1 MKMDPQLAAMRA
13 KKFKSEKLIKVN
25 DVIGYGIYDKLDEC
39 FVGFQT
45 SKGFVS
51 IWNEARKAKLAFAYH
66 TSNTIDERQ
75 EEFEIRQINS
85 AIDLYKIK

>member
-1 MKMDPQLAAMRA
+1 MKIDPQLAAMRA

-66 TSNTIDERQ
+66 THNTIDERANDYEIVPIQQ
-75 EEFEIRQINS
+75 ESLING
-85 AIDLYKIK
+85 

>member
-1 MKMDPQLAAMRA
+1 MKIDPQLAAMRA

-25 DVIGYGIYDKLDEC
+25 DVIGYGIYDKLSEC

-51 IWNEARKAKLAFAYH
+51 I
-66 TSNTIDERQ
+66 
-75 EEFEIRQINS
+75 
-85 AIDLYKIK
+85 